1 LSDETG
7 AGRRS
12 RRSRQREPLERRDR
26 GRPGVAT
33 KQSRKAP
40 KAIADSPVRVGGS
53 QSARPQRAGSERL
66 ASRAPDA
73 FSKRSPRVRA
83 DARSDTAIPCE
94 PGEIGPAHRTLAPR
108 PERASELSLT
118 FVSLGTVR
126 PRAFHRPSTPYE
138 RVPIGSASAGA
149 HRDRDVREPRFT
161 PWREGRHQRA
171 RSCRASGRGFG
182 VPPPLAARH
191 LKSLAGTPGSSLSGT
206 ATVAAP
212 RRPPDARGA
221 QPHGPPPRSN
231 GDRAPPRHPTRT
243 DRNRF
248 RHCARTT
255 ISLQDGVRR
264 SVRNSEI
271 LFVDALPCVG
281 QANARAH
288 QWPARP
294 ARHAAPRHGQYP
306 AGAGSGP
313 RRGWRRR
320 CRAPG
325 GRGMEQISAGSK
337 LSGANSRN

>member
-1 LSDETG
+1 MRPRPSSRWNASYLHRRNAARPLRRRLPKPSTTVHGRIEILLTG
-7 AGRRS
+7 TPRPARGCARTTARHPGNGSLTTAGVKAALMTVGHDRGGASASKQPTWARHLTRRS
-12 RRSRQREPLERRDR
+12 
-26 GRPGVAT
+26 A
-33 KQSRKAP
+33 
-40 KAIADSPVRVGGS
+40 AD
-53 QSARPQRAGSERL
+53 
-66 ASRAPDA
+66 ASR
-73 FSKRSPRVRA
+73 
-83 DARSDTAIPCE
+83 
-94 PGEIGPAHRTLAPR
+94 
-108 PERASELSLT
+108 
-118 FVSLGTVR
+118 
-126 PRAFHRPSTPYE
+126 
-138 RVPIGSASAGA
+138 
-149 HRDRDVREPRFT
+149 REPRFT

-171 RSCRASGRGFG
+171 RSCPTSGRGFG

-212 RRPPDARGA
+212 R
-221 QPHGPPPRSN
+221 QPPPTLEARTHTALR
-231 GDRAPPRHPTRT
+231 RARTATAHRLGTRPGPTE
-243 DRNRF
+243 NRF
-248 RHCARTT
+248 RYCARTT